1 MFTFPRLRKALSMGL
16 AGTSIPNTT
25 EERLHVKGAAS
36 VTINGKRF
44 TGDSIVA
51 LDGEVFV
58 DGIKV
63 DSIASKGGIFNVTV
77 TGNPDHVETV
87 NGDIT
92 VEGHVTSVET
102 VNGDV
107 QAKLISGRC
116 STVNG
121 DIKKG

>member
-16 AGTSIPNTT
+16 ASISQSNAS
-25 EERLHVKGAAS
+25 EDRLHVKGAAS

-51 LDGEVFV
+51 LEGEVFV
-58 DGIKV
+58 DGVKV
-63 DSIASKGGIFNVTV
+63 DLIASKGGIFNVTV
-77 TGNPDHVETV
+77 TGNPDHVETA
-87 NGDIT
+87 NGNIT
-92 VEGHVTSVET
+92 VEGHVTSVAT

-121 DIKKG
+121 DINLG